1 VLVFDDNMLKL
12 AKMQETLLKV
22 TAENRQGNLEKYKD
36 IVIEI
41 DKQAF
46 ASLLEE
52 LKQVNDHNQTL
63 EDELQFMEMV
73 NDYYNQLYELQLGF
87 KKVCELYGDNELELS
102 DLSQI
107 DIDYITNRKNI
118 IEGYLV
124 NLKNIDT
131 NKKKLEKL
139 NDSLIEE
146 EKTKMLLSKRLLDY
160 EEILR
165 KNFINAEGRVVVDG
179 NLQYISVVSEYKE
192 LDYDF
197 KLLLY
202 NKDMLNQLLSKVSVD
217 RLEIDE
223 KYKTAEICYNS
234 NPSVDSKHILDD
246 ISKEFFKVRYR
257 LTMLKILDLL
267 SNDYDSCELFRE
279 KREKLLD
286 LIKYRVVCLKNL
298 GQRISIDPFTR
309 TQIEEQLNATSLML
323 DNSKKISKIKKEIS
337 ELSSFVD
344 EMISQ
349 NRDYRI
355 DLNETKDLIIDTVS
369 MEDIVSLVDIP
380 DSVYFEEQRVSD
392 NQVVSMKDV
401 TDNFNMS
408 IVRQKTGSV
417 IKRVNQ
423 MMSGNEVTESEDKIE
438 IVSPELVIVGQ
449 SLDEVDEVVVDN
461 MEETKE
467 DDTISDELLDITLLD
482 DVSLTNDFDD
492 DKIDVEDVVV
502 QEDDAELTLKEE
514 EDNNSISSGYDS
526 SIFETVDPFVSMPL
540 FVDRTDED
548 DLNVSEELVD
558 IEDSKEDNEELKT
571 IEEDDDI
578 NLEIKEEPEDEMP
591 DAFWI
596 TQSEDDVNASQDKTM
611 ENVVLSFDEQIN
623 ALLSDE
629 EKTKIKKL
637 SA

>member
-1 VLVFDDNMLKL
+1 MLLFDDNMLKQK
-12 AKMQETLLKV
+12 KMLEALLRV
-22 TAENRQGNLEKYKD
+22 SVENRQENLEKYKN
-36 IVIEI
+36 IVMKI
-41 DKQAF
+41 DEQAF
-46 ASLLEE
+46 TSLLNE
-52 LKQVNDHNQTL
+52 LKQINDHNQTL

-73 NDYYNQLYELQLGF
+73 SDYYNQLYELQLSF
-87 KKVCELYGDNELELS
+87 KEVCELYGDNDLQLS

-107 DIDYITNRKNI
+107 DIDYINNRKNL

-124 NLKNIDT
+124 NSKNIDA

-146 EKTKMLLSKRLLDY
+146 EKTRMLLSRRLLEY

-165 KNFINAEGRVVVDG
+165 KNFENAEGRIIVDG
-179 NLQYISVVSEYKE
+179 KLQYISVISEYKE

-197 KLLLY
+197 KILLY
-202 NKDMLNQLLSKVSVD
+202 DKDMLKQLLSKVSED

-234 NPSVDSKHILDD
+234 NPSVDSKYILDD

-267 SNDYDSCELFRE
+267 SKDYDSCELFRE

-309 TQIEEQLNATSLML
+309 TQIDEQLNATSLML

-438 IVSPELVIVGQ
+438 IISPELVIVGQ
-449 SLDEVDEVVVDN
+449 PLDEVVIDN
-461 MEETKE
+461 MEETK
-467 DDTISDELLDITLLD
+467 
-482 DVSLTNDFDD
+482 
-492 DKIDVEDVVV
+492 
-502 QEDDAELTLKEE
+502 DDAELTLKEE
-514 EDNNSISSGYDS
+514 EDNNSISNSYDS

-540 FVDRTDED
+540 FEDRTDED

-558 IEDSKEDNEELKT
+558 IEDSKEDNEE
-571 IEEDDDI
+571 EDDI

-596 TQSEDDVNASQDKTM
+596 TKSEDDVNASQDKTI

-623 ALLSDE
+623 ALLSDK

>member
-1 VLVFDDNMLKL
+1 MLVFDDNMLKQK
-12 AKMQETLLKV
+12 KMLEALLRV
-22 TAENRQGNLEKYKD
+22 SVENRQENLEKYKN
-36 IVIEI
+36 IVMKI
-41 DKQAF
+41 DEQAF
-46 ASLLEE
+46 TSLLNE
-52 LKQVNDHNQTL
+52 LKQINDHNQTL

-73 NDYYNQLYELQLGF
+73 SDYYNQLYELQLSF
-87 KKVCELYGDNELELS
+87 KEVCELYGDNDLQLS

-107 DIDYITNRKNI
+107 DIDYINNRKNL

-124 NLKNIDT
+124 NSKNIDA

-146 EKTKMLLSKRLLDY
+146 EKTRMLLSRRLLEY

-165 KNFINAEGRVVVDG
+165 KNFENAEGRIIVDG
-179 NLQYISVVSEYKE
+179 KLQYISVISEYKE

-197 KLLLY
+197 KILLY
-202 NKDMLNQLLSKVSVD
+202 DKDMLKQLLSKVSED

-257 LTMLKILDLL
+257 LTMLKILELL
-267 SNDYDSCELFRE
+267 VEDYDSCELFKE

-309 TQIEEQLNATSLML
+309 TKIEEQLNATSLML

-369 MEDIVSLVDIP
+369 MEDMVSLVDIP

-423 MMSGNEVTESEDKIE
+423 MMSGNEVTESDDKIE

-449 SLDEVDEVVVDN
+449 PLDEVVVDN

-467 DDTISDELLDITLLD
+467 DDTISDELLDVTQFDDIT
-482 DVSLTNDFDD
+482 LTNDFDD

-502 QEDDAELTLKEE
+502 QEDDAELTLKDE
-514 EDNNSISSGYDS
+514 EDNNSISNSYDS

-540 FVDRTDED
+540 FEDRTDED

-558 IEDSKEDNEELKT
+558 IEDSKEDNEELKI
-571 IEEDDDI
+571 IEEDEDI
-578 NLEIKEEPEDEMP
+578 NLEIKEEPEDEVP

-596 TQSEDDVNASQDKTM
+596 TQSEDDVNASQDKTI

-623 ALLSDE
+623 ALLSDK

>member
-1 VLVFDDNMLKL
+1 MLVFDDNMLKL

-22 TAENRQGNLEKYKD
+22 TAENRQENLEKYKD

-124 NLKNIDT
+124 NLKNIDA

-146 EKTKMLLSKRLLDY
+146 EKTRMLLSRRLLEY

-165 KNFINAEGRVVVDG
+165 KNFENAEGRIIVDG
-179 NLQYISVVSEYKE
+179 KLQYISVISEYKE

-197 KLLLY
+197 KILLY
-202 NKDMLNQLLSKVSVD
+202 DKDMLKQLLSKVSED

-257 LTMLKILDLL
+257 LTMLKILELL
-267 SNDYDSCELFRE
+267 VEDYDSCELFKE

-309 TQIEEQLNATSLML
+309 TKIEEQLNATSLML

-369 MEDIVSLVDIP
+369 MEDMVSLVDIP

-423 MMSGNEVTESEDKIE
+423 MMSGNEVTESDDKIE

-449 SLDEVDEVVVDN
+449 PLDEVVVDN

-467 DDTISDELLDITLLD
+467 DDTISDELLDVTQFDDIT
-482 DVSLTNDFDD
+482 LTNDFDD

-502 QEDDAELTLKEE
+502 QEDDAELTLKDE
-514 EDNNSISSGYDS
+514 EDNNSISNSYDS

-571 IEEDDDI
+571 IEEEDDI
-578 NLEIKEEPEDEMP
+578 NLEIKEEPEDEVP

-596 TQSEDDVNASQDKTM
+596 TQSEDDVNASQDKTI

>member
-1 VLVFDDNMLKL
+1 MLVFDDNMLKL

-22 TAENRQGNLEKYKD
+22 TAENRQENLEKYKD

-46 ASLLEE
+46 ASLLEK

-146 EKTKMLLSKRLLDY
+146 EKTRMLLSRRLLEY

-165 KNFINAEGRVVVDG
+165 KNFENAEGRIIVDG

-202 NKDMLNQLLSKVSVD
+202 NKDMLNQLLSKVSED

-246 ISKEFFKVRYR
+246 ISKDFFKVRYR

-267 SNDYDSCELFRE
+267 SKDYDSCELFRE

-309 TQIEEQLNATSLML
+309 TKIEEQLNATSLML

-392 NQVVSMKDV
+392 NQVVSMKYV

-408 IVRQKTGSV
+408 KARQKTGSV

-423 MMSGNEVTESEDKIE
+423 MMSGNEETKSEDKIE
-438 IVSPELVIVGQ
+438 IVSPELVIAYEP
-449 SLDEVDEVVVDN
+449 LDEVVVDN

-467 DDTISDELLDITLLD
+467 DDTISDELLDVTLFDDIT
-482 DVSLTNDFDD
+482 LTNDFDD
-492 DKIDVEDVVV
+492 DKIDV
-502 QEDDAELTLKEE
+502 
-514 EDNNSISSGYDS
+514 
-526 SIFETVDPFVSMPL
+526 
-540 FVDRTDED
+540 
-548 DLNVSEELVD
+548 
-558 IEDSKEDNEELKT
+558 
-571 IEEDDDI
+571 
-578 NLEIKEEPEDEMP
+578 
-591 DAFWI
+591 
-596 TQSEDDVNASQDKTM
+596 
-611 ENVVLSFDEQIN
+611 
-623 ALLSDE
+623 
-629 EKTKIKKL
+629 
-637 SA
+637 